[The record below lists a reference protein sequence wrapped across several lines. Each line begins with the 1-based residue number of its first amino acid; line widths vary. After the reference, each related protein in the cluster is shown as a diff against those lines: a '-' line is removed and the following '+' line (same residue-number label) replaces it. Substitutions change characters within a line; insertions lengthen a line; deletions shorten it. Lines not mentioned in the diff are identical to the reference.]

1 MRKRIAMR
9 VVGWLGMFL
18 SLVGGFCVSV
28 AIAGQEDGTL
38 VVSADT
44 AVSVGI
50 VIIIVGVVGAFWQLR
65 NGLSEQ
71 RLLMRLHC
79 ENSERH
85 LSVQELERYFLQL
98 SVYEVKHKNILDAL
112 ERIEQ
117 MLKDQAGVGK

>member
-9 VVGWLGMFL
+9 VVGWLGMFI
-18 SLVGGFCVSV
+18 SIVGGLCVSI

-79 ENSERH
+79 ENAERH
-85 LSVQELERYFLQL
+85 LPIQELERYFLQL
-98 SVYEVKHKNILDAL
+98 SVYEVKHKVILDTL